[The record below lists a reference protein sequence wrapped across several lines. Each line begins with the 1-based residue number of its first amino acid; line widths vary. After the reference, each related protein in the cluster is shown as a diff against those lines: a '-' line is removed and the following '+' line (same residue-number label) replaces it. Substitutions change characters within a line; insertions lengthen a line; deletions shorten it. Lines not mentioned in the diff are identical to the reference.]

1 MRNYYVKSV
10 TSFYAAII
18 KPLEANTIKFL
29 SRLEICDRLGT
40 HKPYVK
46 IMYCPF
52 CNASDTKVLDSRLI
66 REGNQTR
73 RRRQCPVC
81 KERFTTY
88 ETAELT
94 LPRII
99 KRDGRRAPFSE
110 EKLRAGMLRS
120 LEKRPVSVEQIETA
134 IARILRKVMTS
145 SEREI
150 PSSQVGEWVMEELHQ
165 LDQVAYVR
173 FASVYRCFQDIDEF
187 RKEITRLTRHARKS
201 KTKCNHRS

>member
-1 MRNYYVKSV
+1 
-10 TSFYAAII
+10 
-18 KPLEANTIKFL
+18 
-29 SRLEICDRLGT
+29 
-40 HKPYVK
+40 
-46 IMYCPF
+46 MYCPF
-52 CNASDTKVLDSRLI
+52 CSADDTKVIDSRLI

-73 RRRQCPVC
+73 RRRECPDC

-88 ETAELT
+88 EMAELS
-94 LPRII
+94 LPRVI

-110 EKLRAGMLRS
+110 EKLRAGMLRA

-134 IARILRKVMTS
+134 IARIIRKAMTS
-145 SEREI
+145 GEREI

-187 RKEITRLTRHARKS
+187 RREISRLTRYAKRT
-201 KTKCNHRS
+201 KTKSSHSRK